1 MNKNKKNNDLKL
13 VLKKI
18 YRLLE
23 RKQKFIF
30 MLIIAIMI
38 TSAILTQITPKTIGW
53 LTDDIL
59 SKNEVSFEK
68 VVPFLILILIVNV
81 INEVIKIIRR
91 VLVEDVATR
100 TEKKARGMV
109 IKSLLMAPLSYF
121 RANMTGNIHGKLNR
135 SLEGTVKL
143 EKLLFMDF
151 APAIF
156 NSVAAII
163 TIFITLPPILAL
175 PMMLVIPIGVWIV
188 MKQIRSQK
196 GIRVELLES
205 KSQMDGSIVELI
217 NGIEVIRICDSVK
230 AETNRFDG
238 KSEFLRAKEMKHHKA
253 MALYDCLKFINQA
266 VFTVLIIGISTYL
279 ATKGV
284 ITTGSVLTAY
294 LCFTQLLKP
303 LEELHRIF
311 DELSECTVLAK
322 DFFGMVEIEN
332 DFSYMLPD
340 KKSRNIKG
348 NESAVKIENLTFYYN
363 EDKSKIILDDLNLDI
378 NKEMFLGIAGPSG
391 CGKSSLIKAI
401 CKLEKGD
408 GKIFIDSKNINNL
421 SRKDISETI
430 ALVPQSPFLIAGTI
444 YDNICYGIDGKVP
457 MEAVEEAARRA
468 CILDYINSL
477 PDKFESLISE
487 GGNNLSGGQRQRIAI
502 ARIFL
507 RKPQILILDEAT
519 SALDNTSEKFIQNEI
534 EKLQKENHT
543 TIISIAHRLTTLK
556 NCDRI
561 IVFNKGKIVEDGKYQ
576 ELIDQGGIFSD
587 MFYGKLK

>member
-18 YRLLE
+18 YKLLE

-38 TSAILTQITPKTIGW
+38 ASAILTQITPKTIGW

-68 VVPFLILILIVNV
+68 VVPFLVLILIVNV

-217 NGIEVIRICDSVK
+217 NGIEVIRICDSVN

-279 ATKGV
+279 ATKGI

-332 DFSYMLPD
+332 DFSYILPD
-340 KKSRNIKG
+340 KKSRNIKE

-444 YDNICYGIDGKVP
+444 YDNICYGIDEDVP

-507 RKPQILILDEAT
+507 RKPKILILDEAT

-534 EKLQKENHT
+534 EKLQKENNT

>member
-1 MNKNKKNNDLKL
+1 MKKKNNDLKV

-38 TSAILTQITPKTIGW
+38 ASAVLTQITPKTIGW

-59 SKNEVSFEK
+59 NKNEVSFEK

-163 TIFITLPPILAL
+163 TIFITLPPVLAL

-188 MKQIRSQK
+188 MKQIKSQK

-217 NGIEVIRICDSVK
+217 NGIEVIRICDSVN
-230 AETNRFDG
+230 AETERFDG
-238 KSEFLRAKEMKHHKA
+238 KSEFLRAKEMKHHRA

-322 DFFGMVEIEN
+322 DFFSMVEIEN
-332 DFSYMLPD
+332 DFSYKMLSD
-340 KKSRNIKG
+340 KKSKNIHE
-348 NESAVKIENLTFYYN
+348 NELAVKIEDLTFYYN
-363 EDKSKIILDDLNLDI
+363 EDKSKTIINNLNLNI

-430 ALVPQSPFLIAGTI
+430 ALVPQTPFLIAGTI
-444 YDNICYGIDGKVP
+444 YDNICYGIDEEVP
-457 MEAVEEAARRA
+457 LEAVEEAARRA

-477 PDKFESLISE
+477 PDKFNSIISE

-507 RKPQILILDEAT
+507 RKPKILILDEAT

-534 EKLQKENHT
+534 EKLQEENHT

-561 IVFNKGKIVEDGKYQ
+561 IVFNKGEIVEDGKYQ

>member
-23 RKQKFIF
+23 RKQKLIF

-332 DFSYMLPD
+332 DFSYILPD
-340 KKSRNIKG
+340 KKSRNIKE

>member
-18 YRLLE
+18 YILLE
-23 RKQKFIF
+23 RKQKLIF

-38 TSAILTQITPKTIGW
+38 ASAILTQITPKTIGW

-68 VVPFLILILIVNV
+68 VVPFLVLILIVNV

-188 MKQIRSQK
+188 MKQIKSQK

-322 DFFGMVEIEN
+322 DFFSMVEIKN
-332 DFSYMLPD
+332 DFSYILPD
-340 KKSRNIKG
+340 KKSRNIKE
-348 NESAVKIENLTFYYN
+348 NEFAVKIENLTFYYN

-444 YDNICYGIDGKVP
+444 YDNICYGIDEKVS

-507 RKPQILILDEAT
+507 RKPKILILDEAT